1 MTLKELLVGFGTQVR
16 SIWMIGLHAFAK
28 RETRMYP
35 EEPVYL
41 PPRYRGRIVLTRDPD
56 GEERCVACNLC
67 AVACPVGCI
76 SLQKAETKDGRW
88 YPEFFRINFSRCI
101 FCGLC
106 EEACPTTAIQL
117 TPDFEMGEY
126 KRQDLVYEKEDLL
139 ISGPGKYPEY
149 NFYRMAGMA
158 IDGKDKGEAENEA
171 QAYRRQEPVTVR
183 RGAMEFA
190 FYICGLIA
198 ILATLRV
205 ITHTNPV
212 HALLYL
218 IISLL
223 AISGVFFSLGAYFAG
238 ALEIIVYAGAIMVLF
253 VFVVMMLNLGGS
265 EIEQERQWLKP
276 QVWIGPAILSAIML
290 VVIVYAILGVNDQG
304 IDGTPISAKAVGITL
319 FGPYVLAVELASMLL
334 LAGLVVAFHVGR
346 EERAGEVLSNRKD
359 DSAKRKTEEHA

>member
-1 MTLKELLVGFGTQVR
+1 
-16 SIWMIGLHAFAK
+16 
-28 RETRMYP
+28 
-35 EEPVYL
+35 
-41 PPRYRGRIVLTRDPD
+41 
-56 GEERCVACNLC
+56 
-67 AVACPVGCI
+67 
-76 SLQKAETKDGRW
+76 
-88 YPEFFRINFSRCI
+88 
-101 FCGLC
+101 
-106 EEACPTTAIQL
+106 
-117 TPDFEMGEY
+117 
-126 KRQDLVYEKEDLL
+126 
-139 ISGPGKYPEY
+139 
-149 NFYRMAGMA
+149 
-158 IDGKDKGEAENEA
+158 
-171 QAYRRQEPVTVR
+171 
-183 RGAMEFA
+183 MEFA

-359 DSAKRKTEEHA
+359 DSAKRKRRSTHDPPLQHGLILAAILFVLGLTGLVIRRNLLFMLIGLEIMINASALAFVVAGSYWGQTDGQVMYILAISLAAAEASIGLALLLQLHRRRQNLNIDSVSEMRG